1 MLTAGSSNCTASW
14 YSTTARDGA
23 AGCDT
28 PSRNALYSFT
38 SADYRPAIVETLHRV
53 CNWVSRTL
61 RTPPKDEHITSSPKR
76 FLVTGADGFIGSHVC
91 EALVARGHTVTALAY
106 YTSFGT
112 WGWLDQVPRETLE
125 SIKVVLGD
133 VRDPFLVRSVMKNV
147 DVVLHLAALIGIPYS
162 YLSPQSYVDTNVT
175 GTLNVLEAAK
185 DLGIGRVVQTSTS
198 EVYGTAQF
206 VPITEDH
213 PLRAQSPYAASK
225 IGADQLALSYQRSFG
240 TPVVVM
246 RPFNTYGPRQSARAV
261 IPTII
266 VQALEEHDAVQLGSL
281 APTRDFNYV
290 NDIAEGFATVGESN
304 QGVGEVV
311 NFGSNFEISIGDVV
325 TAIGA
330 AIGRELTVSTDEARQ
345 RPANSEVDR
354 LWAANDKALSLFDWE
369 PRYGGIEGFHRG
381 IAETVE
387 WFKQPENTAAYKVDT
402 YNV

>member
-1 MLTAGSSNCTASW
+1 
-14 YSTTARDGA
+14 
-23 AGCDT
+23 
-28 PSRNALYSFT
+28 
-38 SADYRPAIVETLHRV
+38 
-53 CNWVSRTL
+53 VSRTL
-61 RTPPKDEHITSSPKR
+61 HTPPKDEHITRSPKKL
-76 FLVTGADGFIGSHVC
+76 LVTGADGFIGSHVC
-91 EALVARGHTVTALAY
+91 EALVGRGHTVTALVY

-112 WGWLDQVPRETLE
+112 WGWLDQVPQETLQQ
-125 SIKVVLGD
+125 INVVLGD
-133 VRDPFLVRSVMKNV
+133 VRDPFLVRSVMKDV

-266 VQALEEHDAVQLGSL
+266 VQALEEHDAIQLGSL
-281 APTRDFNYV
+281 TPTRDFNYV
-290 NDIAEGFATVGESN
+290 QDIAEGFAMVGESD

-311 NFGSNFEISIGDVV
+311 NFGSNFEISIGQVV
-325 TAIGA
+325 TAIGT
-330 AIGRELTVSTDEARQ
+330 AIGRELAVSTDEARQ

-369 PRYGGIEGFHRG
+369 PRYGGIDGFGRG
-381 IAETVE
+381 IGETVE
-387 WFKQPENTAAYKVDT
+387 WFKQPENTATYKANT